1 MTESID
7 FAFFLHLVNPINLKS
22 NSLTRKEKTT
32 VHSSGFAFTHPFG
45 WYIKLI
51 MMVHQVAEKL
61 TATGIQDSSPKKHS
75 AFEGGVQGLGGSEA
89 TSKLNYDNDTSNSGQ
104 AGTWGNLFKGNNL
117 RAKSL
122 EREFYVQIRDDILD
136 QIMEHGITTAQ
147 SKLFSYLFKLTRFGD
162 RPVKTK
168 VREILRA
175 TTLSK
180 SAYYVAIAKFERL
193 GWFRFTNVDVEIS
206 NFCTPTKKS
215 TKQDYQSTKQDYQS
229 TKQDYQSTKQ
239 DSEELKPL
247 PAKVPKTPQTL
258 QTYSDLVD
266 TLSEEQ
272 RESFKKFCLKKIQE
286 CSFKI
291 GSKQGWL
298 NKHGA
303 EYLEEFKETYSYAL
317 ANPEVIPPKAAPFDI
332 PDIAYLK
339 RVYRDDWKN
348 AAIHFGLI
356 DPNSPEEEIQNESE
370 PVTALEV
377 TEKPIA
383 DSDNPQAPTPKP
395 IADSDNPQAPMPK
408 PIADSDNPQAPMPK
422 PIADSDN
429 PQAPTPKPI
438 ADSGNPQE
446 PTPPTPAIASNH
458 EQFAEGDRVVVAEVG
473 NSHYGKT
480 GKIIAARSRSQ
491 DDKYIIALD
500 RKSPSAREL
509 TIKIPKG
516 CKLTYLTKL

>member
-1 MTESID
+1 M
-7 FAFFLHLVNPINLKS
+7 L
-22 NSLTRKEKTT
+22 
-32 VHSSGFAFTHPFG
+32 
-45 WYIKLI
+45 
-51 MMVHQVAEKL
+51 HQVTEKL
-61 TATGIQDSSPKKHS
+61 TVTDVRDSSPKKYS
-75 AFEGGVQGLGGSEA
+75 AFEGGVQGSGVSEA
-89 TSKLNYDNDTSNSGQ
+89 TSKCNYDNDTSNSGQ

-117 RAKSL
+117 RAKSQD
-122 EREFYVQIRDDILD
+122 REFYVQIRDDILD
-136 QIMEHGITTAQ
+136 QMMEHGVTTAQ

-162 RPVKTK
+162 RVVKTK
-168 VREILRA
+168 VREILLA
-175 TTLSK
+175 TKLSK

-193 GWFRFTNVDVEIS
+193 GWFSFTHADVEIS

-229 TKQDYQSTKQ
+229 TKQDSESTKQDYQSTKQ

-247 PAKVPKTPQTL
+247 PTKVPKTPQTI
-258 QTYSDLVD
+258 QTYSDLLH
-266 TLSEEQ
+266 TLSEDQ

-291 GSKQGWL
+291 ASKDAWL
-298 NKHGA
+298 NKHGV

-317 ANPEVIPPKAAPFDI
+317 ANPEVIPPKAVPFDI
-332 PDIAYLK
+332 PDIPSLK
-339 RVYRDDWKN
+339 RMYGGGWKD

-356 DPNSPEEEIQNESE
+356 DSDSPEEEIQDESE
-370 PVTALEV
+370 PVASSEV
-377 TEKPIA
+377 
-383 DSDNPQAPTPKP
+383 TPKP
-395 IADSDNPQAPMPK
+395 IADNDNPQ
-408 PIADSDNPQAPMPK
+408 
-422 PIADSDN
+422 
-429 PQAPTPKPI
+429 
-438 ADSGNPQE
+438 E
-446 PTPPTPAIASNH
+446 LTPPTPVIDSNH
-458 EQFAEGDRVVVAEVG
+458 EQFAEGDRVVIAEVG